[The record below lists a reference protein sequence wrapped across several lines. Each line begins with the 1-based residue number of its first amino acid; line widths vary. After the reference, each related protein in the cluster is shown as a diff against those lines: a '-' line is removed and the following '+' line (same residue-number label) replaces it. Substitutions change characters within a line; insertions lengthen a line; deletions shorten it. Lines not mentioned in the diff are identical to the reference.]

1 MKKKNDKDSL
11 PSRSPR
17 KGGSKK
23 SLKWIVITGIL
34 VLTLAMGAVALVATQ
49 ASSPNTRFGGI
60 NSAHEHAAFIIVI
73 DGKRI
78 DFSQDKYQVKSLFIH
93 VENMIGTTMHKHA
106 SQVPVGE
113 FLKSVGMSVTDNNC
127 FVSDDARQYCSTGGK
142 TLRFFVNGEER
153 EPKTIMNYILND
165 DDRFLLI
172 YGAESQAQI
181 NTQLESLGRIPIFR
195 S

>member
-1 MKKKNDKDSL
+1 LKKRSDNDSN

-17 KGGSKK
+17 RGGSRKG
-23 SLKWIVITGIL
+23 LKWIVITGIL

-60 NSAHEHAAFIIVI
+60 NSTHEHAAFIVVI
-73 DGKRI
+73 EGKRI
-78 DFSQDKYQVKSLFIH
+78 DFGQDKYQVKSPFIH

-106 SQVPVGE
+106 SKVPVGE

-127 FVSDDARQYCSTGGK
+127 FVSDDGKQYCSTGSEA
-142 TLRFFVNGEER
+142 LRFFVNGEER
-153 EPKTIMNYILND
+153 EPKTIMNYILSD

-172 YGAESQAQI
+172 YGSESQAQI

>member
-127 FVSDDARQYCSTGGK
+127 FVSDDAKQHCNTGGK